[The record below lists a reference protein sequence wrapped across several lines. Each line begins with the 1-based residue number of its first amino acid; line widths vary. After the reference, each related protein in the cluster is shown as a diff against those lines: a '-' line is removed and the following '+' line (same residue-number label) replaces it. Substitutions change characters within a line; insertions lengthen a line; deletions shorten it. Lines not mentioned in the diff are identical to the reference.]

1 MHKNQISLP
10 LRKSIDEESS
20 STKKEDEEDE
30 DEETQSSTNTNNVDE
45 SSRSR
50 SARRVFVNY
59 ESVKESKTNR
69 PDLIFVTDS
78 GEIFRVKAMKDSRPE
93 IKPEDLEALRA
104 QGYEEDV
111 PGEDESKV
119 TLSSSNVKDPLKS
132 KRWYPNPQVMDSAFT
147 EVSFLQQRC
156 IQAFVEAVR
165 GVRAHV
171 SVYGV
176 A

>member
-78 GEIFRVKAMKDSRPE
+78 GEIFRVKAISSARVVSSAAMYSS
-93 IKPEDLEALRA
+93 LEKAA
-104 QGYEEDV
+104 
-111 PGEDESKV
+111 
-119 TLSSSNVKDPLKS
+119 
-132 KRWYPNPQVMDSAFT
+132 W
-147 EVSFLQQRC
+147 SFD
-156 IQAFVEAVR
+156 
-165 GVRAHV
+165 
-171 SVYGV
+171 
-176 A
+176 

>member
-78 GEIFRVKAMKDSRPE
+78 GEIFRVKAMKDSTPE
-93 IKPEDLEALRA
+93 IEREDLEALIA
-104 QGYEEDV
+104 QEYEEDV
-111 PGEDESKV
+111 SGEDESKEIS
-119 TLSSSNVKDPLKS
+119 SSSNEGNDSLKS
-132 KRWYPNPQVMDSAFT
+132 KRWYPNPDLMNSAFL
-147 EVSFLQQRC
+147 EVSFLQQQC

-171 SVYGV
+171 
-176 A
+176 

>member
-59 ESVKESKTNR
+59 ESVKESKDNR

-78 GEIFRVKAMKDSRPE
+78 GEIFRVKAMKD
-93 IKPEDLEALRA
+93 
-104 QGYEEDV
+104 
-111 PGEDESKV
+111 
-119 TLSSSNVKDPLKS
+119 LSL
-132 KRWYPNPQVMDSAFT
+132 
-147 EVSFLQQRC
+147 
-156 IQAFVEAVR
+156 I
-165 GVRAHV
+165 HI
-171 SVYGV
+171 
-176 A
+176 